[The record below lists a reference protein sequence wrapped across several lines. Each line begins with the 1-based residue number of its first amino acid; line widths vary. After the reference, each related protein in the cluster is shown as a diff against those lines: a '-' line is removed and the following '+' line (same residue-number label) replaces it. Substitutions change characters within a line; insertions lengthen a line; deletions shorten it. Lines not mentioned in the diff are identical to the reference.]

1 MHYSVETPALESRF
15 LYVQSL
21 SPDISRLSFAIRAT
35 YTRMMHLTHTRT
47 PADPY
52 LKSIDEQLKSV
63 CIWPYNPLQAKNSW
77 EEGNFLRETKERG
90 NDEETKRWMG
100 TSRSLRGVAEPLF

>member
-47 PADPY
+47 HADPY
-52 LKSIDEQLKSV
+52 LKSTDEHLKSD
-63 CIWPYNPLQAKNSW
+63 CIWPYNPLQANNSW
-77 EEGNFLRETKERG
+77 EEGNFLRETKEHG
-90 NDEETKRWMG
+90 KDEETKRWMG
-100 TSRSLRGVAEPLF
+100 T